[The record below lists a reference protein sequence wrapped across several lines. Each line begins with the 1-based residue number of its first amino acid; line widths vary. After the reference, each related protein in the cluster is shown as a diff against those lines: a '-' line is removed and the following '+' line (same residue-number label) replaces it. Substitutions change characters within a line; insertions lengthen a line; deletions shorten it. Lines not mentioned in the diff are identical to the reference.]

1 MRGMVCAAIVMGV
14 LAATAGYAEP
24 LYGPGKDYLSP
35 ELRQAVEA
43 LKADVATGSQTT
55 LNNLDAR
62 LDVLWP
68 WANALSAQGVNLPV
82 ELPRIVSQGRQ
93 INIRRQYAMVILP
106 PINGLV
112 RELQIKEEQPGALG
126 AVTANTKGPWAV
138 RTPVTF
144 EQSYT
149 VGEMPMQP
157 GGGVMV
163 AWELVARLDPYQRE
177 DHAAKNFISLRCSN
191 PAAQWEETTQ
201 QILGMHGNI
210 FGAVGLPSYTLK
222 GTTLNKGDTVTIVY
236 GDRSGGSPG
245 LELQTTQ
252 VDGAMFPLYVDLE
265 GKGNFMSPRW
275 PTFTIEG
282 GAPARVKALAP
293 SVVKPGETFDLAIRT
308 EDLYYNRASGRV
320 PAYSVRIDGIQ
331 VAETTSSRDGLSV
344 AKGLSFADEGV
355 YRFEVTTADGSLSTA
370 SNPVWVTNAAV
381 PRIYW
386 GDTHAHTNMAEGQGS
401 IPNFYKYARE
411 DARLDFVALSEHDIW
426 MDDGEWKAMQA
437 AVHEYN
443 DPPNFVTYL
452 AYEWSAIVE
461 AGGHH
466 NIYFRTPDGRQRVP
480 IQDTD
485 GLLDLFKGLDKM
497 YDPKDVMI
505 IPHAHI
511 PGDWRM
517 AHPRMEPLVEM
528 VSMHGTF
535 EWFGNYY
542 LRNGHMIGFVG
553 ASDDHAGR
561 PGYSGGFRQGPLQH
575 FNGLAGVLAAEK
587 SGDAIFSAMQA
598 RHTYATTGQRT
609 ILDVKLNGKPMGERL
624 AYAEPRKIEGRV
636 MGTAP
641 IDCVDVIKN
650 GTVVSTTHFLQRVLS
665 TDGWLELSV
674 SSQSD
679 DLIRDTPRGHRIWL
693 GTAKIEGAKI
703 ETYDASALINFEAES
718 ATIDNADA
726 NTIHFRMITRGA
738 EDRLFIKLSGV
749 TEQTKLTF
757 HTEPTAE
764 EGVTFPRFYEP
775 SRAYPPVD
783 LTFSFVDLKGGETSQ
798 DVPTGRYTDKVALRW
813 IQRDAP
819 YDQPIAYSDPGPVAD
834 GDYYYVRVT
843 QLDGRQAWSS
853 PWWVGGVPVR

>member
-1 MRGMVCAAIVMGV
+1 MLRWTMLGWLCAVAA
-14 LAATAGYAEP
+14 AATAEP
-24 LYGPGKDYLSP
+24 LYTPERDYLSP
-35 ELRQAVEA
+35 ELRKAVEA
-43 LKADVATGSQTT
+43 LKVEVAAGTPTT

-93 INIRRQYAMVILP
+93 VGIRRQYAMVVLP

-112 RELQIKEEQPGALG
+112 RELQIKEEQPGAIG
-126 AVTANTKGPWAV
+126 AVTADTAGPWSV

-144 EQSYT
+144 QQTYT

-157 GGGVMV
+157 GGGIMV
-163 AWELVARLDPYQRE
+163 AWELVARLDPYQRN
-177 DHAAKNFISLRCSN
+177 DPGAKNFISIRCSN
-191 PAAQWEETTQ
+191 PDAEWEESTQ

-222 GTTLNKGDTVTIVY
+222 GATLKKGDTITIVY

-252 VDGAMFPLYVDLE
+252 VEGAMFPLYVDLE
-265 GKGNFMSPRW
+265 ANGNFMSPRW
-275 PTFTIEG
+275 PVFTIEG
-282 GAPARVKALAP
+282 GAPARVTAIAP
-293 SVVKPGETFDLAIRT
+293 SVVKPGELFDLAVRT
-308 EDLYYNRASGRV
+308 EDRYYNRASGRV
-320 PAYSVRIDGIQ
+320 PAYEVRVNGMR
-331 VAETTSSRDGLSV
+331 VAETGRGREGLSV
-344 AKGLSFADEGV
+344 ASGLSLADEGV
-355 YRFEVTTADGSLSTA
+355 YRFEVATEDGTLSGM
-370 SNPVWVTNAAV
+370 SNPVWVTNANV

-401 IPNFYKYARE
+401 IENFYRYARE
-411 DARLDFVALSEHDIW
+411 DARLDFVTLSEHDIW
-426 MDDGEWKAMQA
+426 MDDAEWAAMQV
-437 AVHEYN
+437 AVRKYN
-443 DPPNFVTYL
+443 EPPHFVTYL

-466 NIYFRTPDGRQRVP
+466 NVYFRTPDDRVRVP
-480 IQDTD
+480 IQETE
-485 GLLDLFKGLDKM
+485 GLIDLYRGLDRL
-497 YDPKDVMI
+497 YAPRDVMV
-505 IPHAHI
+505 IPHAHM
-511 PGDWRM
+511 PGDWRLSD
-517 AHPRMEPLVEM
+517 PRFEPLVEM

-561 PGYSGGFRQGPLQH
+561 PGYSGGFRNGPLQH
-575 FNGLAGVLAAEK
+575 INGLAAVLAPEN
-587 SGDAIFSAMQA
+587 SGDAIFDAMQA

-609 ILDVKLNGKPMGERL
+609 ILDLRLNGKAMGERL
-624 AYAEPRKIEGRV
+624 VYADQRKIEGRV

-641 IDCVDVIKN
+641 IDRVDVIKN
-650 GTVVSTTHFLQRVLS
+650 GEVVSTTHYLQRELS
-665 TDGWLELSV
+665 AEGWLALSV
-674 SSQSD
+674 ASQSD

-693 GTAKIEGAKI
+693 GTAKIEGAAVEAI
-703 ETYDASALINFEAES
+703 DTSALINFEAEW
-718 ATIDNADA
+718 ARTDEADP
-726 NTIHFRMITRGA
+726 NTIAYRMITRGA
-738 EDRLFIKLSGV
+738 EDRLLIKLSGV
-749 TEQTKLTF
+749 SERTKLTF

-764 EGVTFPRFYEP
+764 EGLTFPRFYEP

-783 LTFSFVDLKGGETSQ
+783 LTFSFADLKGGETHQ
-798 DVPTGRYTDKVALRW
+798 DVPTGRYTDTVGLRW
-813 IQRDAP
+813 IERGAP
-819 YDQPIAYSDPGPVAD
+819 MDQPIAYSDPGPVAD

-853 PWWVGGVPVR
+853 PWWVGGIPVR